1 MRKKI
6 LLLSFISIL
15 SASQPCKAGRLN
27 NFFKNIQIWL
37 SEKISSLTEQPKKNS
52 TDDKLENKKG
62 FPDKNISK
70 KKPSP
75 PARKNL
81 PHIKIGSSD
90 EPLGPPESMPPIDS
104 SK

>member
-37 SEKISSLTEQPKKNS
+37 SERISSLTEQPKKNNS
-52 TDDKLENKKG
+52 DDKLKNNKG
-62 FPDKNISK
+62 FPDKNKNK
-70 KKPSP
+70 KKPILP
-75 PARKNL
+75 TRKNQ
-81 PHIKIGSSD
+81 PHIQIGSSD

-104 SK
+104 PE